1 MLIQKLILGLTTL
14 FMATAGLAETF
25 EIQMLNKGETGR
37 MVFEPA
43 YLAVAPGD
51 TVTFVPASK
60 GHNAETIKGMIPD
73 GARRPVRPRHYR
85 SDVRRAA
92 PGAADPKA
100 RVHLD
105 KPTGCVLHRH
115 ANADRR

>member
-43 YLAVAPGD
+43 YLALRQV
-51 TVTFVPASK
+51 
-60 GHNAETIKGMIPD
+60 I
-73 GARRPVRPRHYR
+73 R
-85 SDVRRAA
+85 
-92 PGAADPKA
+92 
-100 RVHLD
+100 
-105 KPTGCVLHRH
+105 
-115 ANADRR
+115 